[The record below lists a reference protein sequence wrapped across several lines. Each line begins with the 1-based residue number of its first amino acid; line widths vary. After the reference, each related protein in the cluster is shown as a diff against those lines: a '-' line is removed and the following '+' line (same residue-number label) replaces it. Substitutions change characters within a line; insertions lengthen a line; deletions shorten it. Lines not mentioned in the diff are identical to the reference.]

1 MWDDTQIGAGKEW
14 RKEINRALASAKV
27 AVLLVSPNYLASDF
41 IAKHELP
48 PLLDAAKND
57 GLTIL
62 WIAIRRCSYEVTD
75 IERYKAVNDPT
86 KPLAALKGDRRDEEL
101 HKISQQIALAAN
113 QNIMETTP
121 EQSANT
127 LVLHMDAEKIT
138 IKDER
143 IANRA
148 KIQQIVEDYFD
159 VHSCFVRQDE
169 LGRMFKHILHGDH
182 IRLQGPQGGGK
193 TALLKQIQILCQENN
208 IPIRYID
215 FSTIEGQFQ
224 TTLWRNVV
232 WVLTNVDPG
241 IIKPDEVEARLESES
256 LVQRAVICLDNVD
269 VLASNPRISIEQ
281 EMVHLRSLVQLLRA
295 RHKSTLL
302 VILTIHDDFDAR
314 EHDSGFGSP
323 WFTMYDVLVSLAAL
337 SEQRSMRLLHLAGIT
352 DTTQVAF
359 CLNKAR
365 WRLPLDLLLLAYLLK
380 EYTTSNSTDYEL
392 IENTYLQIEPLL
404 RR

>member
-1 MWDDTQIGAGKEW
+1 MRDQIFISYSHKDSKWLEVFHTALKPLLPHISCSMWDDTQIGAGKEW

-62 WIAIRRCSYEVTD
+62 WIAIRRCSY
-75 IERYKAVNDPT
+75 
-86 KPLAALKGDRRDEEL
+86 
-101 HKISQQIALAAN
+101 
-113 QNIMETTP
+113 
-121 EQSANT
+121 
-127 LVLHMDAEKIT
+127 
-138 IKDER
+138 DER